1 MISVDEA
8 IQIQSLL
15 IEIFG
20 GSKGIR
26 NKDSLKSALIRP
38 YQTFEQTVL
47 YPKPED
53 KAAAILESI
62 IMNHPFIDG
71 NKRIGYVLMRI
82 TLLENEMD
90 VDASL
95 EEKFEFIMNIAKGE
109 MNFEQIQNWI
119 QSKLIKNV
127 Q

>member
-1 MISVDEA
+1 M
-8 IQIQSLL
+8 